1 MVAEQ
6 AHPAWGGGGGYTPP
20 PSGEPAGRGGRD
32 RLDAVSRAVIE
43 SAADAIVAYSTDRT
57 VMLWNPAAERM
68 FGWAA
73 DEVIGLEPPTIPE
86 ESAAEHNAVFERV
99 RGGGQVSFATRRIR
113 KDGSVIDVRIDTSAL
128 TDGTGEVI
136 GWVNICH
143 QTGEDDVAR
152 HYMAERARVVRRL
165 GDVVADMNAQ
175 RDLESVLDRIA
186 ASLRELTGAD
196 AGGFVLI
203 EDERLRLVS
212 TAGLPARLRGRV
224 ASLSS
229 SLVGELLRSGKTVMM
244 ATDEAGGF
252 DDLIWSALPGLHT
265 IALSLSHVGGRPYG
279 ALYALYSRRSLSH
292 VELELLELL
301 AGHAG
306 VALTNAMA
314 FEEVVRQRAH
324 ERAVIDGSA
333 DGIAVLDESGNVKQ
347 WNPAAHR
354 ITGTPAGEVMGTPP
368 PFPLPVPGERRT
380 HKLPS
385 GRWVDVLCTELGDGG
400 EKVVDFRDVTA
411 AKELEEAKDLFLAT
425 TSHELRTPI
434 TVVQG
439 FASTLASRWDQLS
452 DADRRAAVTTIAERA
467 GSLSRLVEQLLLGAR
482 AGADALPV
490 NNESFD
496 LAALLRATVVS
507 FGPLSDKHVVVADV
521 PADLPLAYGDGMAT
535 DIIVGQLLE
544 NAFKYSPSGGTVLVR
559 ARVVGPMIEVDVEDE
574 GIGIA
579 AGDHERIFERFVQ
592 GETGDR
598 RRFGG
603 VGIGL
608 YIVRRLAAAQNG
620 TVIAKTRPEGG
631 TIMRLTLRC
640 AGELQPGLLPVARLA
655 AGGGQVLVDD
665 GGDIVAVAQ
674 DLAGLHPDHPVAAL
688 LDLAQVVGDEEDR
701 AGLVPQLL
709 DPVVALGT
717 ERGVAG
723 GQRLVDHQD
732 LVALGGRDSEPEPL
746 GHAGRVGAH
755 RQVDE
760 VADPGEVDDLL
771 VVGLDLS
778 RRHAHGEA
786 AEHDVPL
793 AGEVVEQ
800 GGVHAEQRRL
810 ARGVDSALL
819 GREQPG
825 DGAQQG
831 RLARPVPAD
840 DADHVAVAGDEGD
853 AADGVDLPDGD
864 PALPLDQ
871 AHQRRGGG
879 ALVTASAVHAVDH
892 VQVIDHDGRVSHGAH
907 PLGSSAEQGSFTTR
921 RYRLG
926 GRRESSRQDNLDTMS
941 DNTPDTVSDNT
952 PEICRSRFHGRRT
965 GAFPLMPG
973 S

>member
-1 MVAEQ
+1 VVAEQ
-6 AHPAWGGGGGYTPP
+6 AHPAWGVGAAASP
-20 PSGEPAGRGGRD
+20 PSQLAGRSDRE
-32 RLDAVSRAVIE
+32 RLDATARAVIE
-43 SAADAIVAYSTDRT
+43 SAADAIMAFNTDRT

-68 FGWAA
+68 FGWTL

-86 ESAAEHNAVFERV
+86 ELAAEHNAVFERV
-99 RGGGQVSFATRRIR
+99 RGGGQISFATRRIR
-113 KDGSVIDVRIDTSAL
+113 KDGSMLDVRIDTSAL
-128 TDGTGEVI
+128 TDADGEVL

-203 EDERLRLVS
+203 EEDRLRLVS

-244 ATDEAGGF
+244 ATGESGGF

-279 ALYALYSRRSLSH
+279 ALYALYSRRTLSH

-314 FEEVVRQRAH
+314 FEEVVKQRAH

-333 DGIAVLDESGNVKQ
+333 DGIAVLDGAGNVKQ

-354 ITGTPAGEVMGTPP
+354 ITGTQASEVMGAPP
-368 PFPLPVPGERRT
+368 PFPLPAPGERQT

-385 GRWVDVLCTELGDGG
+385 GRWIDVLCTELASDG

-439 FASTLASRWDQLS
+439 FASTLASRWEQLS
-452 DADRRAAVTTIAERA
+452 DNDRRAAVRTIAERA
-467 GSLSRLVEQLLLGAR
+467 GSLGRLVEQLLLGAR

-490 NNESFD
+490 NNGPFD

-507 FGPLSDKHVVVADV
+507 FSPLSDKHQVVADV
-521 PADLPLAYGDGMAT
+521 PADLPLASGDSMAT

-544 NAFKYSPSGGTVLVR
+544 NAFKYSPAGGTVTVR
-559 ARVVGPMIEVDVEDE
+559 GRVVGSIIEVDVEDE

-579 AGDHERIFERFVQ
+579 DGDHERIFERFVQ

-608 YIVRRLAAAQNG
+608 YIVRRLAIAQHG
-620 TVIAKTRPEGG
+620 TVVAKTRPEGG
-631 TIMRLTLRC
+631 TIMRLTLQR
-640 AGELQPGLLPVARLA
+640 ADGEGRLQLQPGALAVAGLA
-655 AGGGQVLVDD
+655 TGRRQVLVDHPRHV
-665 GGDIVAVAQ
+665 VAVPQ
-674 DLAGLHPDHPVAAL
+674 DLAGLHPDDPVAAL
-688 LDLAQVVGDEEDR
+688 LDLTEVVGDQEHGAR
-701 AGLVPQLL
+701 LVAQFL
-709 DPVVALGT
+709 DPVVALGA
-717 ERGVAG
+717 ECRVAG

-732 LVALGGRDSEPEPL
+732 LVALGGRDGEPQPL
-746 GHAGRVGAH
+746 CHAGRVGAH
-755 RQVDE
+755 GQVDE
-760 VADPGEVDDLL
+760 VAYPGELHDLR
-771 VVGLDLS
+771 VPGLDLGG
-778 RRHAHGEA
+778 RHAHGEA
-786 AEHDVPL
+786 AEHHVPF

-800 GGVHAEQRRL
+800 RGVHAEQRRL
-810 ARGVDSALL
+810 A
-819 GREQPG
+819 
-825 DGAQQG
+825 
-831 RLARPVPAD
+831 
-840 DADHVAVAGDEGD
+840 
-853 AADGVDLPDGD
+853 
-864 PALPLDQ
+864 
-871 AHQRRGGG
+871 
-879 ALVTASAVHAVDH
+879 
-892 VQVIDHDGRVSHGAH
+892 
-907 PLGSSAEQGSFTTR
+907 
-921 RYRLG
+921 
-926 GRRESSRQDNLDTMS
+926 
-941 DNTPDTVSDNT
+941 
-952 PEICRSRFHGRRT
+952 
-965 GAFPLMPG
+965 
-973 S
+973 

>member
-1 MVAEQ
+1 VVADQ
-6 AHPAWGGGGGYTPP
+6 AHPAWGVGTGTTPPGQPAERGGG
-20 PSGEPAGRGGRD
+20 ERV
-32 RLDAVSRAVIE
+32 DATARAVIE
-43 SAADAIVAYSTDRT
+43 SAADAIVAFNTDRK

-73 DEVIGLEPPTIPE
+73 EEVIGLDPPTIPE
-86 ESAAEHNAVFERV
+86 ELAAEHNAVFERV
-99 RGGGQVSFATRRIR
+99 RGGGQISFATRRIR
-113 KDGSVIDVRIDTSAL
+113 KDGAMLDVRIDTSAL
-128 TDGTGEVI
+128 TDSDGEVL

-203 EDERLRLVS
+203 EEDRLRLVS

-244 ATDEAGGF
+244 ATGESGGF

-279 ALYALYSRRSLSH
+279 ALYALYSRRTLSH

-314 FEEVVRQRAH
+314 FEEVVKQRAH

-333 DGIAVLDESGNVKQ
+333 DGIAVLDEAGNVKQ

-354 ITGTPAGEVMGTPP
+354 ITGTQPSEVMGAPP

-380 HKLPS
+380 NKLPS
-385 GRWVDVLCTELGDGG
+385 GRWIDVLCTELGDDG

-439 FASTLASRWDQLS
+439 FASTLASRWEQLS
-452 DADRRAAVTTIAERA
+452 DADRRAAVRTIAERA
-467 GSLSRLVEQLLLGAR
+467 GALSRLVEQLLLGSR

-490 NNESFD
+490 SNGPFD
-496 LAALLRATVVS
+496 LAALLRAAVVS
-507 FGPLSDKHVVVADV
+507 FGPLSDKHQVVADV
-521 PADLPLAYGDGMAT
+521 PDNLPLANGDSMAT

-544 NAFKYSPSGGTVLVR
+544 NAFKYSPSGGTVTVR
-559 ARVVGPMIEVDVEDE
+559 ARNVGPMIEVDVEDE

-579 AGDHERIFERFVQ
+579 SGDAERIFERFVQ

-608 YIVRRLAAAQNG
+608 YIVRRLAVAQHA
-620 TVIAKTRPEGG
+620 TVVARSRPERG
-631 TIMRLTLRC
+631 TIMRLTLQQVDLPPL
-640 AGELQPGLLPVARLA
+640 ELQPRALAVAWLA
-655 AGGGQVLVDD
+655 AGRGQVLVDD
-665 GGDIVAVAQ
+665 AGDVFAVPQ
-674 DLAGLHPDHPVAAL
+674 DLAGFHPEDPRAAL
-688 LDLAQVVGDEEDR
+688 LDLAEVVRDEEDR
-701 AGLVPQLL
+701 PRFLTQLL
-709 DPVVALGT
+709 DPLVRLGA

-723 GQRLVDHQD
+723 REGLVDHQD
-732 LVALGGRDSEPEPL
+732 LVALGGGDREPQAL
-746 GHAGRVGAH
+746 RHAGGVGAH

-760 VADPGEVDDLL
+760 VADAGEVDDLL
-771 VVGLDLS
+771 VAGLDLGG
-778 RRHAHGEA
+778 RHAHRQA
-786 AEHDVPL
+786 AEHHVPL

-800 GGVHAEQRRL
+800 RGVHAEQRRL
-810 ARGVDSALL
+810 AGGVHRAALRGKK
-819 GREQPG
+819 PG
-825 DGAQQG
+825 DGAQQRG
-831 RLARPVPAD
+831 LA
-840 DADHVAVAGDEGD
+840 
-853 AADGVDLPDGD
+853 
-864 PALPLDQ
+864 
-871 AHQRRGGG
+871 
-879 ALVTASAVHAVDH
+879 
-892 VQVIDHDGRVSHGAH
+892 
-907 PLGSSAEQGSFTTR
+907 
-921 RYRLG
+921 
-926 GRRESSRQDNLDTMS
+926 
-941 DNTPDTVSDNT
+941 
-952 PEICRSRFHGRRT
+952 
-965 GAFPLMPG
+965 
-973 S
+973 